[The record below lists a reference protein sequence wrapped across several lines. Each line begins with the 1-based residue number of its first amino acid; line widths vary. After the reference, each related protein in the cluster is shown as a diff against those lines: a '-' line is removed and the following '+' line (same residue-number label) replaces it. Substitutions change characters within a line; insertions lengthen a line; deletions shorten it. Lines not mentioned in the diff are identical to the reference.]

1 MRAYSTGLVSNATDS
16 VGYVARRL
24 NNSRR
29 RHDAPPRLSLF
40 FLMLRR
46 PPRSTLFPYTTLFRS
61 ETARS
66 TDRHGAGRCRFGP
79 ASPAPLP
86 AELSGLPFSPSDH
99 LQCHDIQMGFG
110 QQLFQPAVLQFE
122 ILEPFGIRHG
132 HATELGAP
140 SVERGITEAMPPAQL
155 LHRHTGLRLLQKV
168 ENLFFRKTLFH
179 CRLLLGKR
187 TLLSSAWY

>member
-1 MRAYSTGLVSNATDS
+1 FTLC
-16 VGYVARRL
+16 L
-24 NNSRR
+24 
-29 RHDAPPRLSLF
+29 L
-40 FLMLRR
+40 LMLLRS
-46 PPRSTLFPYTTLFRS
+46 PRSSFLPYTTLFRS
-61 ETARS
+61 
-66 TDRHGAGRCRFGP
+66 
-79 ASPAPLP
+79 
-86 AELSGLPFSPSDH
+86 
-99 LQCHDIQMGFG
+99 

>member
-1 MRAYSTGLVSNATDS
+1 AAGYAGADSRNAGAPVPVPRVGFAAWCFSRWHGVDS
-16 VGYVARRL
+16 A
-24 NNSRR
+24 
-29 RHDAPPRLSLF
+29 AP
-40 FLMLRR
+40 
-46 PPRSTLFPYTTLFRS
+46 S

-66 TDRHGAGRCRFGP
+66 AYRHDVGRYRFGP

-99 LQCHDIQMGFG
+99 LQCLDIQMGFG

-155 LHRHTGLRLLQKV
+155 LYRHTGLRLLQKV
-168 ENLFFRKTLFH
+168 ENLFFCKTLFH

-187 TLLSSAWY
+187 TLLSSVWY